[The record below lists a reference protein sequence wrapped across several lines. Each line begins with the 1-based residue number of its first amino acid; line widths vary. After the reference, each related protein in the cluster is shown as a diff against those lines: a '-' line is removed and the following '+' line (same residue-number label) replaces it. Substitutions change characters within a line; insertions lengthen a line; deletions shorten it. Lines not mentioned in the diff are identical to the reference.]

1 MTNEQLRKIINYL
14 IQIKF
19 SFNYTDAIE
28 LLINKIDKV
37 QDLESL
43 LSELLD
49 YKEKDEPMK
58 IRGL

>member
-28 LLINKIDKV
+28 MLINKIDKV

-58 IRGL
+58 VRGL